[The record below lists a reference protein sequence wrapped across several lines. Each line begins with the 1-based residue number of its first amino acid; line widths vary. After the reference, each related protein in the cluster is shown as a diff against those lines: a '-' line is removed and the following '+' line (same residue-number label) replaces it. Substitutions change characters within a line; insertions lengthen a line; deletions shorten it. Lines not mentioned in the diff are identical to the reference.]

1 MLNVYRR
8 NKIVTI
14 ANVLKKLSMASPLIL
29 ATVLVS
35 APSVYASEAI
45 QSLTGGTNFTS
56 VNNTNQTIGW
66 SFTANDNLSVTALGF
81 YDQTPG
87 NPLSQSHLVGL
98 WTSDGNLLASTT
110 VQTTSPLTGSFRYE
124 DITSVNLLAGI
135 SYVIGAAITSPFTD
149 IYNIPGVVNTAP
161 EITLTGSAR
170 NGTSQGFSFPSTL
183 TAGNGRIGPNFKFD
197 VVTQAVP
204 EPTSLIGILGLGAF
218 GITSLRKRKQL
229 VTE

>member
-1 MLNVYRR
+1 M
-8 NKIVTI
+8 TI

-35 APSVYASEAI
+35 APSVYADEAI

-135 SYVIGAAITSPFTD
+135 SYVIGAAITSPFSDFYT
-149 IYNIPGVVNTAP
+149 IPGVVNTAP
-161 EITLTGSAR
+161 EITLTRSAR

>member
-1 MLNVYRR
+1 M
-8 NKIVTI
+8 TI

-35 APSVYASEAI
+35 APSVYADEAI
-45 QSLTGGTNFTS
+45 QSLTGGSNFPS
-56 VNNTNQTIGW
+56 FNGTNQTIGW

-81 YDQTPG
+81 YDPTPG

-110 VQTTSPLTGSFRYE
+110 VQTTSPLTGSFRYQ
-124 DITSVNLLAGI
+124 DITSVNLLAGM
-135 SYVIGAAITSPFTD
+135 SYVIGAAITSPFSD
-149 IYNIPGVVNTAP
+149 IYNIPGSVNTAP
-161 EITLTGSAR
+161 EITLTDSAR

-183 TAGNGRIGPNFKFD
+183 TAGKGRIGPNFEFD

>member
-1 MLNVYRR
+1 M
-8 NKIVTI
+8 TI

>member
-14 ANVLKKLSMASPLIL
+14 VNVLKKLSIASPFIL
-29 ATVLVS
+29 TTALVS
-35 APSVYASEAI
+35 TPSVYASEAI
-45 QSLTGGTNFTS
+45 QSLAGGSNFPAF
-56 VNNTNQTIGW
+56 NGTNQTIGW

-110 VQTTSPLTGSFRYE
+110 VQTTSPLTGSFRYQ
-124 DITSVNLLAGI
+124 DITSVNLLAGM
-135 SYVIGAAITSPFTD
+135 SYVIGAAITSPFSD
-149 IYNIPGVVNTAP
+149 IYTVPASVNTAP
-161 EITLTGSAR
+161 EITLTSSAR
-170 NGTSQGFSFPSTL
+170 NGSSQGFSFPSTL